1 MAKKFE
7 DIIEEIKKSI
17 EKLESNEVS
26 LDNLIKEYEK
36 TSKLIKEAEKQ
47 LNDVEK
53 KFEIIKKEQ
62 NDGTLS
68 K

>member
-7 DIIEEIKKSI
+7 TIIEEIKESI
-17 EKLESNEVS
+17 KKLESNEIS

-36 TSKLIKEAEKQ
+36 TAKLIKEAEKQ

-53 KFEIIKKEQ
+53 KFEVIKKEQ
-62 NDGTLS
+62 NNGSLFE
-68 K
+68 

>member
-7 DIIEEIKKSI
+7 TIIEEIKESI
-17 EKLESNEVS
+17 KKLESNEIS

-36 TSKLIKEAEKQ
+36 TAKLIKEAEKQ

-53 KFEIIKKEQ
+53 KFEVIKKEQ
-62 NDGTLS
+62 NDGNLFE
-68 K
+68 